1 MGGTGT
7 NLLYGELIYLI
18 AIAGVET
25 VSGCPFPPGSLRHH
39 PTLAK
44 KRTEISQNTFGR
56 DLVTK
61 RTDNSYEEYNA
72 ICTKFS
78 IFHHW

>member
-1 MGGTGT
+1 MGGTMGGTGT

-39 PTLAK
+39 PTLEK
-44 KRTEISQNTFGR
+44 KE
-56 DLVTK
+56 L
-61 RTDNSYEEYNA
+61 
-72 ICTKFS
+72 KFLK
-78 IFHHW
+78 IFLEGI